1 MSDSKRTAGVSQSG
15 RDDRHTGGVARIDL
29 ANLGP
34 FIVGRLEVH
43 PALRQVNDGHKSE
56 VLEPR
61 VMQVLVVLA
70 GSAGRVVPV
79 EELIARCWN
88 GRVVGDNAI
97 HRVISKLHRLAEGL
111 GGNSFAVENIPKVGY
126 RLVSRDVRSPSEARE
141 PSETSEPSEPS
152 AQTTPTPS
160 IPVVGRRVLIAV
172 ALAAVAGVATPLV
185 SYQLRP
191 RRRPSAEAREL
202 YRRGTEAQRQ
212 YLQEQNVQAV
222 AYFREAVTLAPDYA
236 DAWGAL
242 AMAYRH
248 LVETDPGRDQER
260 LAALSRAAASSAL
273 ELDPSNADAE
283 LALLTLQPYF
293 RNWLE
298 MERGLRQ
305 ALPRHPDHWL
315 YRGNIARIL
324 SETGRWRESIPELQ
338 AVIAGDPFLPF
349 PRFRLALSY
358 WSIGRL
364 QQAET
369 AIDEAARRWPSHP
382 AVWFMRFEFLAFG
395 GQPEGALAQLD
406 RVEERP
412 AGLPEAVFDHS
423 RVLATAMATRAPSD
437 TQAAVDAALRAVSRN
452 IASVPDA
459 VRALSALGETSHA
472 FPLLDSYFL
481 ERPSPHVPEP
491 PPLGPLTRRSTD
503 FLFMPFTAALR
514 ADERFDRLT
523 AEIGLVDYWAQT
535 GAVPDYKSRG

>member
-1 MSDSKRTAGVSQSG
+1 MIDSRPTAGARQSCSEH
-15 RDDRHTGGVARIDL
+15 RHAGDAARIDL
-29 ANLGP
+29 AHLGP
-34 FIVGRLEVH
+34 FNIGRLEVH
-43 PALRQVNDGHKSE
+43 PALRQVNDGHTSE
-56 VLEPR
+56 LIEPR
-61 VMQVLVVLA
+61 VMQVLVLLA
-70 GSAGRVVPV
+70 SSTGRVVPV
-79 EELIARCWN
+79 EELITRCWN

-126 RLVSRDVRSPSEARE
+126 RLVSRDARSPEPREPRE
-141 PSETSEPSEPS
+141 PSES
-152 AQTTPTPS
+152 TTPTRS
-160 IPVVGRRVLIAV
+160 MQVVGRRLLMGL
-172 ALAAVAGVATPLV
+172 ALAAVAGAATPLV
-185 SYQLRP
+185 RYQLRP

-222 AYFREAVTLAPDYA
+222 AYFREAVTLSPDYA

-273 ELDPSNADAE
+273 ELDAGNADAE

-293 RNWLE
+293 RNWLD
-298 MERGLRQ
+298 MERSLRK
-305 ALPRHPDHWL
+305 ALPRHPEHWL

-324 SETGRWRESIPELQ
+324 SETGRWEESIPELQ

-358 WSIGRL
+358 WSTGRL
-364 QQAET
+364 HQAET

-382 AVWFMRFEFLAFG
+382 GVWFMRFELLAFG
-395 GQPEGALAQLD
+395 GRPADALAQLGRLD
-406 RVEERP
+406 ERP
-412 AGLPEAVFDHS
+412 TGLPEGVFDYS

-437 TQAAVDAALRAVSRN
+437 TQAAVEAALQATSRN
-452 IASVPDA
+452 IAAVPDA
-459 VRALSALGETSHA
+459 VRALSALGETSLA

-481 ERPSPHVPEP
+481 ARPSPHVPEP
-491 PPLGPLTRRSTD
+491 PPLAPLTRRSTD

-514 ADERFDRLT
+514 ADERFERLT
-523 AEIGLVDYWAQT
+523 AEIGLRDYWTQT
-535 GAVPDYKSRG
+535 GTLPDYRNRG

>member
-1 MSDSKRTAGVSQSG
+1 MSDSKRTAGSWHSG
-15 RDDRHTGGVARIDL
+15 REHRHAGDAGRIDL

-61 VMQVLVVLA
+61 VMQVLVLLA

-111 GGNSFAVENIPKVGY
+111 GGDSFAVENIPKVGY
-126 RLVSRDVRSPSEARE
+126 RLVSREARSPGEPRGPRQPGE
-141 PSETSEPSEPS
+141 PSES
-152 AQTTPTPS
+152 TTPTRS
-160 IPVVGRRVLIAV
+160 MRVVGRRLLMGI
-172 ALAAVAGVATPLV
+172 ALAAVAGGATPLV
-185 SYQLRP
+185 RYQLRP
-191 RRRPSAEAREL
+191 RQRPSAEATEL

-273 ELDPSNADAE
+273 ELDAGNADAE
-283 LALLTLQPYF
+283 LALLTLRPYF
-293 RNWLE
+293 RNWLD
-298 MERGLRQ
+298 MERSLRK
-305 ALPRHPDHWL
+305 ALPRHPEHWL

-324 SETGRWRESIPELQ
+324 SETGRWEESIPELQ

-358 WSIGRL
+358 WSTGRL
-364 QQAET
+364 HQAET

-382 AVWFMRFEFLAFG
+382 GVWFMRFEFLAFG
-395 GQPEGALAQLD
+395 GRPADALAQLG

-412 AGLPEAVFDHS
+412 AGLPEAVFDHN
-423 RVLATAMATRAPSD
+423 RVLASAMATRAPSD
-437 TQAAVDAALRAVSRN
+437 TQAAVEACLQAVSRN
-452 IASVPDA
+452 IAAVPDA
-459 VRALSALGETSHA
+459 VRALAALGETSLA
-472 FPLLDSYFL
+472 FPLLDSYFFA
-481 ERPSPHVPEP
+481 RPSPHVPEP

-514 ADERFDRLT
+514 TDEQFERLM

-535 GAVPDYKSRG
+535 GAVPDYKNRG